1 MCHYVSCALSACLY
15 YLLNSML
22 TYNNLHIC
30 AAGCVLDSWVF
41 KNFPNIFTSNY
52 FCSAESSGFCLDKLS
67 LENVPLREK
76 KKLNLDIEQLY
87 VI

>member
-41 KNFPNIFTSNY
+41 KNFPNFFTSNY

-67 LENVPLREK
+67 LANVPLREK
-76 KKLNLDIEQLY
+76 KN
-87 VI
+87 

>member
-1 MCHYVSCALSACLY
+1 M
-15 YLLNSML
+15 N
-22 TYNNLHIC
+22 NNLHIC

-41 KNFPNIFTSNY
+41 KNFPNFFTSNY

-67 LENVPLREK
+67 LANVPLRGK